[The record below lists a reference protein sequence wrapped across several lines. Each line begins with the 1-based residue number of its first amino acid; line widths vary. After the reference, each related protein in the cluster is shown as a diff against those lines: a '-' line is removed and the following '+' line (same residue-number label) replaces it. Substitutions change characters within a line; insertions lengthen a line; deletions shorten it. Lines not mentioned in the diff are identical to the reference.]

1 MCRCLMSALQASR
14 EGQDA
19 MVKLLQQGIPDVVVR
34 VTCDTLSIY
43 IFDF

>member
-1 MCRCLMSALQASR
+1 MSALQASR

-34 VTCDTLSIY
+34 VTCCDTY
-43 IFDF
+43 YVFDF